1 MVLEISLPDPLAL
14 GFHWS
19 RAAAM
24 GVPPSNSGRVIV
36 EANTRIAAY
45 VTAPSPPELAIPGDT
60 IKGSYT
66 VAKNSAEGLG
76 AASRPGGFPVSYIVP
91 PAEAKDAAKEDKKDD
106 DEKDPAAEATLA
118 EAMRGLRI
126 TQLGTLAAAIK
137 KLEAKK
143 EEPVVVEKG
152 GKGAFDAGAALG
164 ETKARYT
171 ALLDALKAE
180 CAAASADEQTLTL
193 MGGHLT
199 HQEGLCGRTDVGAL
213 EKLVTIADEVVA
225 LVDQTALAAAFGV
238 AVDKDDKAEAKAR
251 KAAEVKKKALV
262 AALHTK
268 ALALADLHAAAADA
282 HPLAT
287 VDAAVAALHKWA
299 KPEDHAKLTCRWH
312 RAHGR
317 HATALSVLT
326 DSLAKEKTPP
336 SKESISQQLEIV
348 EALGWRHWADA
359 GKAAL
364 LVKFPAK
371 YPPVFSRLD

>member
-1 MVLEISLPDPLAL
+1 M
-14 GFHWS
+14 
-19 RAAAM
+19 
-24 GVPPSNSGRVIV
+24 
-36 EANTRIAAY
+36 
-45 VTAPSPPELAIPGDT
+45 
-60 IKGSYT
+60 
-66 VAKNSAEGLG
+66 
-76 AASRPGGFPVSYIVP
+76 SYIVP

-180 CAAASADEQTLTL
+180 CAAASADEQRSPWAATSPTRR
-193 MGGHLT
+193 GS
-199 HQEGLCGRTDVGAL
+199 
-213 EKLVTIADEVVA
+213 
-225 LVDQTALAAAFGV
+225 AAAPTWAPWRSSFRSPTRWSRSSIRRRSPRRSACRGQGRQGGGEG
-238 AVDKDDKAEAKAR
+238 AEGGGGEEEGAGGG
-251 KAAEVKKKALV
+251 AA
-262 AALHTK
+262 HK

-282 HPLAT
+282 HPLTT

-299 KPEDHAKLTCRWH
+299 KPRSTRSSRRWH

-336 SKESISQQLEIV
+336 SKESIAQQLEIV